1 LVLADTNTIL
11 TDSVTT
17 AKHAL
22 PWPLREEKGR
32 EERKRRGVQVEK
44 ALLWLEA
51 GSRDWSGV
59 QCWRRKRLRM
69 QRRGDDRQADEGG
82 ETEMEMAGGMKE
94 DKLRSTPTILYAIP
108 FQCNPTGPPAAVMPS
123 CLGLACIN

>member
-1 LVLADTNTIL
+1 MLADTNTIL

-69 QRRGDDRQADEGG
+69 QRRGDEGG
-82 ETEMEMAGGMKE
+82 RNGNGNGNGNGGGNE
-94 DKLRSTPTILYAIP
+94 
-108 FQCNPTGPPAAVMPS
+108 G
-123 CLGLACIN
+123 G

>member
-69 QRRGDDRQADEGG
+69 QRRGDDRQAGRRERG
-82 ETEMEMAGGMKE
+82 EKRKRKWKWKWRGE
-94 DKLRSTPTILYAIP
+94 
-108 FQCNPTGPPAAVMPS
+108 
-123 CLGLACIN
+123 